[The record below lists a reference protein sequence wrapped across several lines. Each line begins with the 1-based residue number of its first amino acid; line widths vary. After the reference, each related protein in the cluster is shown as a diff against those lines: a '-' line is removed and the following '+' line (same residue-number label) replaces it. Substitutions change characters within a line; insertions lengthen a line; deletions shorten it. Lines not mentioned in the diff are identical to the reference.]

1 MKPNVTIT
9 SSSASEAGGR
19 GNGSGASTQEFPPL
33 VQRLLNEL
41 HWPLLDEDGIPGFVQ
56 QVAAQGALAVL
67 FCTGDAKRYPEILDV
82 AVVLPELVK
91 HYGGRLMPAVVARG
105 ADEALQKQYEFY
117 QWPSLVF
124 FRDGEHVETITKMQ
138 DWDVYLQRIDAL
150 MPPAD

>member
-1 MKPNVTIT
+1 MKPDITIT
-9 SSSASEAGGR
+9 SSPAGG
-19 GNGSGASTQEFPPL
+19 NGAGKAQQQEFPPL
-33 VQRLLNEL
+33 VQRLLDEL

-56 QVAAQGALAVL
+56 QAAAQGALAVL

-117 QWPSLVF
+117 QWPSLVV
-124 FRDGEHVETITKMQ
+124 FRDGEHVETISKMQ
-138 DWDVYLQRIDAL
+138 DWDVYLERFNAL
-150 MPPAD
+150 LPAAEA